1 MRTILDSGPDRA
13 IVTLAWLGG
22 VVGMLD
28 SMSFHSTS
36 HWPWPFFVALALV
49 AGPPLGF
56 AKVYLGG
63 GLAAITGRWLGG
75 GGTAEECRA
84 AICWSA
90 LPQIAALALWVP
102 ALAVLGDEVFFKGTQ
117 VLTDSVALFATFV
130 AGVVVWSA
138 LQLWSAVL
146 RWKCL
151 GEAHGF
157 SAWRAFGA
165 DAIVVVVLVVL
176 VVGAVLL
183 FLPDP
188 EPTGSPAS
196 AGMDMGRERVLALG
210 AMDRLGFA
218 LELDGD
224 PAALCPAIGPDGSFA
239 NPRG

>member
-1 MRTILDSGPDRA
+1 
-13 IVTLAWLGG
+13 
-22 VVGMLD
+22 MLD

-36 HWPWPFFVALALV
+36 HWPWPFFVLLALV

-56 AKVYLGG
+56 LKVYLGG

-75 GGTAEECRA
+75 GATAEECRA
-84 AICWSA
+84 AIGWSA

-102 ALAVLGDEVFFKGTQ
+102 ALAILGDEAFFKGTQ

-130 AGVVVWSA
+130 AVVVVWSA

-183 FLPDP
+183 FVPDP
-188 EPTGSPAS
+188 VPIGGPGS
-196 AGMDMGRERVLALG
+196 AGTDVGRERILALG
-210 AMDRLGFA
+210 AIDRLGHP

-224 PAALCPAIGPDGSFA
+224 PATLCPAISPGGSPA